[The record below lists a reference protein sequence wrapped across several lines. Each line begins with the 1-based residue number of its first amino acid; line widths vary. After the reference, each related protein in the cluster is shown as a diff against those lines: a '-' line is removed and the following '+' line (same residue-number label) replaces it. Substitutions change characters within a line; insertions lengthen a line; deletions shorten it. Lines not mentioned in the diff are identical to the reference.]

1 MVKGK
6 NILVY
11 ACICARVDTCSRSL
25 SLSLFSFRVKNER
38 SDGRRARVENRRTI
52 NRKKEK
58 EGRKERERGLVWFK
72 SSLASLLSSNS
83 RCYGDNLERPPR
95 STQNPPLP
103 SLIFIETFGHSF
115 EISNRL
121 WCFDRSK
128 KEGKDFLSSF
138 SFLFFNF
145 STVKV
150 NCQGG
155 GLEILP
161 KFQFVL
167 RYFQRK
173 IPRPLSISSRKHTS
187 CCYLRLVVNDFSPLG
202 EDWRRD
208 TFEDT
213 FVAISNNQSSPHKWN

>member
-1 MVKGK
+1 MVNNIAQEDQEGGPNGKGQK
-6 NILVY
+6 YSRVCVY
-11 ACICARVDTCSRSL
+11 MCTCGYMFTLSL

-95 STQNPPLP
+95 STQNPTLP

-121 WCFDRSK
+121 
-128 KEGKDFLSSF
+128 
-138 SFLFFNF
+138 
-145 STVKV
+145 
-150 NCQGG
+150 
-155 GLEILP
+155 
-161 KFQFVL
+161 
-167 RYFQRK
+167 
-173 IPRPLSISSRKHTS
+173 
-187 CCYLRLVVNDFSPLG
+187 
-202 EDWRRD
+202 
-208 TFEDT
+208 
-213 FVAISNNQSSPHKWN
+213 